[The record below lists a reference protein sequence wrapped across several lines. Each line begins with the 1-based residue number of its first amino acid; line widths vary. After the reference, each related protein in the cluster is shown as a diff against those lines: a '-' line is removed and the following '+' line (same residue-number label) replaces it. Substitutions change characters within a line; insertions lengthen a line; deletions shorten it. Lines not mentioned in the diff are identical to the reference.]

1 VVLGAVGRVA
11 ACLIA
16 AAEEGFFEDF
26 FDADLLMGVAAARL
40 GRICFAVVRKLF
52 TEDVFAT
59 VDFLEF
65 LATAFFISISL
76 C

>member
-1 VVLGAVGRVA
+1 VVLGAVGCLA
-11 ACLIA
+11 AGLIA
-16 AAEEGFFEDF
+16 VAEEGFFEDF
-26 FDADLLMGVAAARL
+26 FVADLLMGVAAARL
-40 GRICFAVVRKLF
+40 GRICFAVVLELF

-65 LATAFFISISL
+65 LAAAFFISISL